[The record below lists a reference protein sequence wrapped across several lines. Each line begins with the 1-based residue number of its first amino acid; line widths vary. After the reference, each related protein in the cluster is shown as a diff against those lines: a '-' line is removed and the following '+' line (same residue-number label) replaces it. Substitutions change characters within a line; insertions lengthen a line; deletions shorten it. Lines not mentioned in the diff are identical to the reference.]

1 MASLTQP
8 ETVEAFHLAFLDVLS
23 HRLDRGRFVL
33 KGGANLR
40 YFFASVR
47 YSEDIDLDLIG
58 DGPWALEEK
67 IDSVLTSPA
76 LALVLRSAGLTI
88 AEFSKPKQTETTRR
102 WKVAVTGPA
111 APGPVRTKI
120 EFSAR
125 GAGDSYRLEPV
136 PSPVVSRYALR
147 APAVQHYVD
156 DAPAKQKT
164 LALAGRSATQ
174 ARDVFDL
181 DLLLRRRPLPAG
193 AVDSE
198 TLERAIELAL
208 HLPFAAFRDQVV
220 PFLDV
225 AAGEL
230 YGDEESWERMQTFV
244 AEALERAR

>member
-1 MASLTQP
+1 MPSLSYP

-23 HRLDRGRFVL
+23 HRLDRARFVL

-40 YFFASVR
+40 FFFASVR

-58 DGPWALEEK
+58 SGPWALEEK

-76 LALVLRSAGLTI
+76 LTLVLRSAELTV

-125 GAGDSYRLEPV
+125 GADDGYRLEPV
-136 PSPVVSRYALR
+136 PSCRLALR
-147 APAVQHYVD
+147 APRTGLSSTTSTT
-156 DAPAKQKT
+156 APAKQKVR
-164 LALAGRSATQ
+164 ALAERSATQ

-181 DLLLRRRPLPAG
+181 DLLLRR
-193 AVDSE
+193 SS
-198 TLERAIELAL
+198 
-208 HLPFAAFRDQVV
+208 
-220 PFLDV
+220 
-225 AAGEL
+225 AAG
-230 YGDEESWERMQTFV
+230 GRSTPRPSSG
-244 AEALERAR
+244 RSS